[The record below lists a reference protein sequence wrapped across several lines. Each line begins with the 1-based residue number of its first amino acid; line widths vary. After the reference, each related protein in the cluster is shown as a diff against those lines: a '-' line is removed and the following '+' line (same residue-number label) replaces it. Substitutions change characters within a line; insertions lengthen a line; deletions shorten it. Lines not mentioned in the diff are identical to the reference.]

1 MFLGS
6 TFPDSDCKVM
16 GAEGEEPL
24 FGTTAPKSRDGVSAP
39 VDFRLAGG
47 SSSDSTYT

>member
-24 FGTTAPKSRDGVSAP
+24 FGTTAPKSRDGV

-47 SSSDSTYT
+47 SSSDSTDT